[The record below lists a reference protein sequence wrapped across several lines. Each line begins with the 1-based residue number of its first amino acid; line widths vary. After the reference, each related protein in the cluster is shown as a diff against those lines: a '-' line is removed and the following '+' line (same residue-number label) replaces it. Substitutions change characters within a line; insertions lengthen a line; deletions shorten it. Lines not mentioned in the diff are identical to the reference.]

1 MLILSIL
8 GLTMGPALNSGLN
21 IKGGGA
27 LGGGGMPIVGI
38 SFAYIIVIVFYF
50 FSIYYLYNFSVKMG
64 ESIRSASS
72 MSMETAFENLKS
84 HYKFIG
90 IVTIVILSIYIL
102 ALLFLVVEAAAS

>member
-1 MLILSIL
+1 
-8 GLTMGPALNSGLN
+8 
-21 IKGGGA
+21 
-27 LGGGGMPIVGI
+27 
-38 SFAYIIVIVFYF
+38 
-50 FSIYYLYNFSVKMG
+50 MG